1 MSLYGPKIRLP
12 KVDIPI
18 ASGGG
23 ASWNLEKEK
32 KIAIYLVVAL
42 VVIAVLWFAIPIV
55 FTFLT
60 SGLDSMLNPA
70 VTVSWKDN
78 PLNITNGVRS
88 AELNLT
94 LTNTSKVEQTQV
106 SFNITTN
113 SNEIIIFCPNSIYD
127 ANQGKY
133 LLENIAPG
141 DKRKIPC
148 IVRRNPD
155 ASVFS
160 GSYTLDI
167 VTSLGNTK
175 TNLEIISK

>member
-1 MSLYGPKIRLP
+1 MSLYGPKLRLP

-32 KIAIYLVVAL
+32 KIALYLIGAIVIL
-42 VVIAVLWFAIPIV
+42 VILWFGLPIL

-60 SGLDSMLNPA
+60 SGLDSILNPA
-70 VTVSWKDN
+70 VTVSWRNN
-78 PLNITNGVRS
+78 PLNITNGVRE
-88 AELNLT
+88 AELDLT
-94 LTNTSKVEQTQV
+94 LTNTTKQEQTAV
-106 SFNITTN
+106 SFNILTN

-127 ANQGKY
+127 SNKGTY

-148 IVRRNPD
+148 IVRRNPSE
-155 ASVFS
+155 SVFS
-160 GSYTLDI
+160 GSYTLEI
-167 VTSLGNTK
+167 LTSLGNTK